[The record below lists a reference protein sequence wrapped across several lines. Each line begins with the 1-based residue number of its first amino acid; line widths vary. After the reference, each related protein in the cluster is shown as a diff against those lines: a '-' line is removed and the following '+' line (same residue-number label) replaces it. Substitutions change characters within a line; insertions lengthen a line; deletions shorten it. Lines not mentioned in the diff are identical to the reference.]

1 MFKLLLKRIKYYFNN
16 IFAENIN
23 IPSDFKTF
31 QYNFPKYYIFFLE
44 FLLSNQ
50 NIEIDSSLKIFG
62 KKTDKF
68 IISNDIFNN
77 VDFKFHNKVKPAYF
91 NKGDVKVPYEA
102 SRLQF
107 LQKFDLLSI
116 LNKFSTPDIVLDV
129 NDFPLIYW
137 NSPMDVAIRNIN
149 LIFHRNFLENN
160 NLNTKI
166 LGNNKDLIDTYISQ
180 HYQFVV
186 ENVENDGNVVG
197 NHYLVELSSILLTI
211 ATYKFEDYEKEFD
224 FYLNELIKQINLQF
238 YDEGTNFEGSSHYSA
253 LATEALLICKIA
265 IEELDIN
272 SPVLETIEKIILTNK
287 NFLSLLTVNGELSQ
301 IGDNDSGRLFY
312 FYFDEDNPLR
322 MNWLFEMI
330 NYFYNGKS
338 KTLLPEESNQER
350 FSTLDITTY
359 LEDLN
364 LTHSEVK
371 HPPIKVFSNQFEL
384 YSFKEFGIYIWRN
397 HDGSEYFSIR
407 CGRLGQNGV
416 GGHSHYDQLSI
427 ECFTNGT
434 WYARDPG
441 TGTYT
446 DNIEIRNKFR
456 SVDFHWGP
464 KSNIKYPK
472 LDEFDCFKLRINDG
486 EVLNYDKYN
495 FLGSAIFE
503 GNKIF
508 RAISISYGIV
518 TVKDFSKDCEL
529 EAYTSWGE
537 KNHGTRVQFSEGYK
551 RIN

>member
-1 MFKLLLKRIKYYFNN
+1 MISLKTILKKVKYLIYNLLQPQI
-16 IFAENIN
+16 E
-23 IPSDFKTF
+23 IPSSFR
-31 QYNFPKYYIFFLE
+31 
-44 FLLSNQ
+44 LLSRR
-50 NIEIDSSLKIFG
+50 DSDFQKFIIRECTPSDQYLVDLNDNLKIFG
-62 KKTDKF
+62 RNSNKYE
-68 IISNDIFNN
+68 ISEDIFSNF
-77 VDFKFHNKVKPAYF
+77 DFSNKKLKPAFF
-91 NKGDVKVPYEA
+91 NKADVKVPYEA
-102 SRLQF
+102 SRLQY
-107 LQKFDLLSI
+107 LQQANAGSI
-116 LNKFSTPDIVLDV
+116 DV
-129 NDFPLIYW
+129 NKFPLIYW

-160 NLNTKI
+160 KLNTKL

-180 HYQFVV
+180 HYQFIID
-186 ENVENDGNVVG
+186 NVENDGNVVG

-224 FYLNELIKQINLQF
+224 FYLNELVNQIKLQF

-253 LATEALLICKIA
+253 LAIEALLICKLA

-272 SPVLETIEKIILTNK
+272 SPVLETIERIILTNK
-287 NFLSLLTVNGELSQ
+287 NFLSLLTINGELSQ

-322 MNWLFEMI
+322 MNWLFDMI
-330 NYFYNGKS
+330 NYFYSGKS
-338 KTLLPEESNQER
+338 KPFLPKDSNKES
-350 FSTLDITTY
+350 FSTIDIPSY
-359 LEDLN
+359 VEEPN
-364 LTHSEVK
+364 LIQSEVE
-371 HPPIKVFSNQFEL
+371 HPQIKVFRNQFDL

-397 HDGSEYFSIR
+397 KDGSEYLSIR

-456 SVDFHWGP
+456 SADYHWGP

-472 LDEFDCFKLRINDG
+472 LDEFDCFKLNINDG
-486 EVLNYDKYN
+486 EVLHHDKYN
-495 FLGSAIFE
+495 FLGSAVFE
-503 GNKIF
+503 GNKIY
-508 RAISISYGIV
+508 RAISIIDGIV
-518 TVKDFSKDCEL
+518 SIKDFSKDCEL

-537 KNHGTRVQFSEGYK
+537 KNYGTKVQFSEGYK

>member
-1 MFKLLLKRIKYYFNN
+1 MFKLLLKRIKYKFKN
-16 IFAENIN
+16 ISAENIN

-31 QYNFPKYYIFFLE
+31 QYNFPKYHKSLLE
-44 FLLSNQ
+44 YLLSNQ

-62 KKTDKF
+62 KKTDQL

-77 VDFKFHNKVKPAYF
+77 VDFKFHNKVIPAYF

-116 LNKFSTPDIVLDV
+116 LNKFNTPDILLDV

-160 NLNTKI
+160 KLNTKL

-180 HYQFVV
+180 HYQFIID
-186 ENVENDGNVVG
+186 NVENDGNVVG

-224 FYLNELIKQINLQF
+224 FYLNELVNQIKLQF

-253 LATEALLICKIA
+253 LATEALLICKLA

-272 SPVLETIEKIILTNK
+272 SPVLETIERIILTNK
-287 NFLSLLTVNGELSQ
+287 NFLSLLTINGELSQ

-322 MNWLFEMI
+322 MNWLFDMI
-330 NYFYNGKS
+330 NYFYSGKS
-338 KTLLPEESNQER
+338 KPFLPKDSNKES
-350 FSTLDITTY
+350 FSTIDIPSY
-359 LEDLN
+359 VEEPN
-364 LTHSEVK
+364 LIQSEVE
-371 HPPIKVFSNQFEL
+371 HPQIKVFSNQFDL

-397 HDGSEYFSIR
+397 IDGSEYLSIR
-407 CGRLGQNGV
+407 CGRLGQNGI
-416 GGHSHYDQLSI
+416 GGHSHYDQLAI

-456 SVDFHWGP
+456 SADYHWGP

-472 LDEFDCFKLRINDG
+472 LDEFDCFKLSINDG
-486 EVLNYDKYN
+486 EVLHNDKYN

-503 GNKIF
+503 GNKIY
-508 RAISISYGIV
+508 RAISINDGIV
-518 TVKDFSKDCEL
+518 TIKDFSKDCEL

-537 KNHGTRVQFSEGYK
+537 KNYGTKVQFSEGYK

>member
-1 MFKLLLKRIKYYFNN
+1 MFKLLLKRIKYNSKN

-31 QYNFPKYYIFFLE
+31 QYNFPKYYIYFLE

-77 VDFKFHNKVKPAYF
+77 IDFKFHNKVKPAYF

-338 KTLLPEESNQER
+338 KTLLPERSNQE
-350 FSTLDITTY
+350 SISKLDITTY

-364 LTHSEVK
+364 LIQSEVE
-371 HPPIKVFSNQFEL
+371 HPPIKVFSSQFDL

-397 HDGSEYFSIR
+397 QDGSEYLSIR

-416 GGHSHYDQLSI
+416 GGHSHYDQLSV

-464 KSNIKYPK
+464 KTNIKYPK

-486 EVLNYDKYN
+486 EVLNNDKYN
-495 FLGSAIFE
+495 FLGSAVFE

-508 RAISISYGIV
+508 RAISITDGVV
-518 TVKDFSKDCEL
+518 TIKDFSKDCEL
-529 EAYTSWGE
+529 QAYTSWGE

>member
-1 MFKLLLKRIKYYFNN
+1 MFKLLLKRIKYNSKN

-31 QYNFPKYYIFFLE
+31 QYNFPKYYINFLE

>member
-1 MFKLLLKRIKYYFNN
+1 MFKLLLKRLKYKIKN
-16 IFAENIN
+16 IFAKNIY

-31 QYNFPKYYIFFLE
+31 EYNFPNYYKPLLE
-44 FLLSNQ
+44 YLSSNQ
-50 NIEIDSSLKIFG
+50 NIEIDSSIKIFG
-62 KKTDKF
+62 KKTEKLIF
-68 IISNDIFNN
+68 SKDIFNN
-77 VDFKFHNKVKPAYF
+77 VDFKFHDKVIPAYF

-116 LNKFSTPDIVLDV
+116 LNKFNIQDISLDV

-149 LIFHRNFLENN
+149 LILHRNFLENN
-160 NLNTKI
+160 KLNAKI

-180 HYQFVV
+180 HYQFIIN
-186 ENVENDGNVVG
+186 NVENDGNVVG

-211 ATYKFEDYEKEFD
+211 ATYKFEESEKEFD
-224 FYLNELIKQINLQF
+224 FYLNELINQLNLQF

-253 LATEALLICKIA
+253 LATEALLICKLA
-265 IEELDIN
+265 IEELDFN
-272 SPVLETIEKIILTNK
+272 SLVLETIEKIILANK
-287 NFLSLLTVNGELSQ
+287 NFLSLLTINGELSQ

-322 MNWLFEMI
+322 MNWLFDMI
-330 NYFYNGKS
+330 NYFYSGKS
-338 KTLLPEESNQER
+338 KTFLPNGSIEDS
-350 FSTLDITTY
+350 FSTVDITSY
-359 LEDLN
+359 LKEPN
-364 LTHSEVK
+364 LIQSEVE
-371 HPPIKVFSNQFEL
+371 HPPIKVFRNEFDL
-384 YSFKEFGIYIWRN
+384 YSFREFGIYIWRN
-397 HDGSEYFSIR
+397 KEGSEYLSIR

-446 DNIEIRNKFR
+446 DNIDLRNKFR
-456 SVDFHWGP
+456 SADYHWGP
-464 KSNIKYPK
+464 KSNIKFPK

-486 EVLNYDKYN
+486 EALHHDKYN
-495 FLGSAIFE
+495 FLGSAVFE
-503 GNKIF
+503 ENKIF
-508 RAISISYGIV
+508 RTISINDGIV
-518 TVKDFSKDCEL
+518 TIKDFSKDCEL

-537 KNHGTRVQFSEGYK
+537 KNYGTKVQFSEGYK

>member
-1 MFKLLLKRIKYYFNN
+1 MISLKTILKKIKYFIYNLLQPQ
-16 IFAENIN
+16 IE
-23 IPSDFKTF
+23 IPSSFR
-31 QYNFPKYYIFFLE
+31 
-44 FLLSNQ
+44 LLSRRDSDFQKFIIRECMPGNQ
-50 NIEIDSSLKIFG
+50 YLVDLNDNLKIFG
-62 KKTDKF
+62 RNSNKYE
-68 IISNDIFNN
+68 ISEDIFSNF
-77 VDFKFHNKVKPAYF
+77 DFSNKKLKPAFF
-91 NKGDVKVPYEA
+91 NKADVKVPYEA
-102 SRLQF
+102 SRLQY
-107 LQKFDLLSI
+107 LQQANAGSI
-116 LNKFSTPDIVLDV
+116 DV
-129 NDFPLIYW
+129 NKFPLIYW

-160 NLNTKI
+160 KLNIKI

-180 HYQFVV
+180 HYQFVI

-224 FYLNELIKQINLQF
+224 FYLNELVNQIKLQF

-253 LATEALLICKIA
+253 LATEALLICKLA

-272 SPVLETIEKIILTNK
+272 SPILETIERIILTNK
-287 NFLSLLTVNGELSQ
+287 NFLSLLTINGELSQ

-322 MNWLFEMI
+322 MNWLFDMI
-330 NYFYNGKS
+330 NYFYSPKS
-338 KTLLPEESNQER
+338 TATSQKVSNEES
-350 FSTLDITTY
+350 FSTIDITTY
-359 LEDLN
+359 LEEPN
-364 LTHSEVK
+364 LIQSEVE
-371 HPPIKVFSNQFEL
+371 HPQIKVFSNQFNL

-397 HDGSEYFSIR
+397 KDGSEYLSIR

-456 SVDFHWGP
+456 SADYHWGP

-472 LDEFDCFKLRINDG
+472 LDEFDCFKLSINDG
-486 EVLNYDKYN
+486 EVLHNDKYN
-495 FLGSAIFE
+495 FLGSAVFE
-503 GNKIF
+503 GNKIY
-508 RAISISYGIV
+508 RAVSIIDGIV
-518 TVKDFSKDCEL
+518 TIKDFSKDCEL

-537 KNHGTRVQFSEGYK
+537 KNYGTKVQFSEGYK